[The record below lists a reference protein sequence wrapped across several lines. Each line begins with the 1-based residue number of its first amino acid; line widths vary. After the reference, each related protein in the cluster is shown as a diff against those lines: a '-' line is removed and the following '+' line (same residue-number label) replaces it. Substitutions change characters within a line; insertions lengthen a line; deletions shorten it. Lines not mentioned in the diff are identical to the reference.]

1 MCEEEL
7 ETRRVWCGERTA
19 GLLVVVVCLL
29 LPKVPAHCSSGH
41 RHPIKLA
48 EWKQKGPQGPAGC
61 LRKARQVKGVL
72 KLAAPA
78 QPAECPSALHTGKS
92 QRTHLPQP
100 RWASIRAA
108 LGHQR

>member
-41 RHPIKLA
+41 RHPIMELGRMEAGRMEA
-48 EWKQKGPQGPAGC
+48 ERASGSGRVSQESSAGEGSPEAGSTSPA
-61 LRKARQVKGVL
+61 
-72 KLAAPA
+72 
-78 QPAECPSALHTGKS
+78 S
-92 QRTHLPQP
+92 
-100 RWASIRAA
+100 
-108 LGHQR
+108 